1 MGISQGGKGN
11 IKTGEAI
18 EVIGIVPSTRGALF
32 ERQPRG
38 SIYVPFARGFQSAAY
53 FFLQCPGLTK
63 DNVAQ
68 MADAIRRSV
77 REVDPTLPVLSLKT
91 YPQHVDS
98 NLQLWT
104 VRAGA
109 TLFTVF
115 GGMVMTKPLILIWSI
130 FHGLSQTAEIPAW
143 AENSSIAISGGT
155 SVRPSLCRA
164 SPPPWILRPGNIEIW
179 KSFISTS
186 L

>member
-91 YPQHVDS
+91 YLQHVDS

-115 GGMVMTKPLILIWSI
+115 GGLALTLALV
-130 FHGLSQTAEIPAW
+130 GVY
-143 AENSSIAISGGT
+143 G
-155 SVRPSLCRA
+155 VRA
-164 SPPPWILRPGNIEIW
+164 Y
-179 KSFISTS
+179 
-186 L
+186 